1 MNSAPAPAPSTISG
15 GNPKELKGGKPE
27 KIGILKMLNQT
38 YLKHINESKFT
49 VGIAMILL
57 NIGSKY
63 VDFKFSKTQEQLL
76 RNSIA
81 RELLIFTVVFMGTRD
96 ITYAILLTA
105 AFIVL
110 TQHLFNEKSKYC
122 LVPHKMKKLTLTTEI
137 NKEDIVTPEEEQR
150 ALDTIKRAERNREKN
165 MQSKFS
171 SYLNNMNNN
180 LSSTHYD

>member
-1 MNSAPAPAPSTISG
+1 MSYQPPSAPNTTPPMA
-15 GNPKELKGGKPE
+15 GGKPE
-27 KIGILKMLNQT
+27 KMGILKMLNHT
-38 YLKHINESKFT
+38 YLRHINESKFT

-81 RELLIFTVVFMGTRD
+81 REILIFTTVFMGTRD

-122 LVPHKMKKLTLTTEI
+122 LVPQKMRKLTVATTDM
-137 NKEDIVTPEEEQR
+137 NKDDAVSPEEEQR
-150 ALDTIKRAERNREKN
+150 ALDTIKRAERNRDKN
-165 MQSKFS
+165 MQNKFS
-171 SYLNNMNNN
+171 SYLTNINNN
-180 LSSTHYD
+180 PSGY